1 MNQQGTGSPVDN
13 GRGSA
18 SPPDRRSSQVLS
30 ADDIA
35 RAVTRIAH
43 EITERNRGLS
53 GIVIVGLQ
61 TGGVWIAE
69 LLAEAIS
76 GIDGGAAPAVGYI
89 DVSMYRDD
97 LALRPVTP
105 VAPSSLPVDLTGSK
119 VVLVDDVL
127 FTGRTVRAALD
138 ALNQFGR
145 PASVQLAVL
154 VDRGHRELPIRPDYV
169 GKNLPTSRDEDVDVT
184 AAGVW
189 LLRAGAP

>member
-1 MNQQGTGSPVDN
+1 MNQQGTGSPVEND
-13 GRGSA
+13 RAIA
-18 SPPDRRSSQVLS
+18 SSPDRRSSQVLS
-30 ADDIA
+30 EEDIA

-69 LLAEAIS
+69 LLAGAIAQ
-76 GIDGGAAPAVGYI
+76 IDDGRAPAVGHL
-89 DVSMYRDD
+89 DVSMFRDD

-169 GKNLPTSRDEDVDVT
+169 GKNLPTSRDEDVEVT
-184 AAGVW
+184 GAGVW
-189 LLRAGAP
+189 LLRSESP